1 VGWEGNGKYHSR
13 EVRVLFKTAKRDNFG
28 RVNLAE
34 ISRLRRIIG
43 YVGVKIGV
51 LREGAME
58 ELGWRGGEEVEK
70 RCYRR

>member
-1 VGWEGNGKYHSR
+1 
-13 EVRVLFKTAKRDNFG
+13 VLFKTAKRDNFG

-58 ELGWRGGEEVEK
+58 ELG
-70 RCYRR
+70 